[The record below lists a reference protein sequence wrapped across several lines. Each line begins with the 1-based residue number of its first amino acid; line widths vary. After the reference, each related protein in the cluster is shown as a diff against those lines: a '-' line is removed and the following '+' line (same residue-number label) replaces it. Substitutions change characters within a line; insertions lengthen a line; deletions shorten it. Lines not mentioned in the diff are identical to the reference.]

1 MEDFVKDG
9 LNRMW
14 KLKDLV
20 GSDNRWRSQ
29 GSRSDAI
36 LEKLENNDDT
46 MLETVRHKFDPLT
59 KCMRKYEEKNIFKE
73 REKEHME
80 LTWFGLRRVHPQRK
94 ALDSYI
100 FTINL
105 FVLQWTHSRVFIVG

>member
-1 MEDFVKDG
+1 
-9 LNRMW
+9 
-14 KLKDLV
+14 
-20 GSDNRWRSQ
+20 
-29 GSRSDAI
+29 
-36 LEKLENNDDT
+36 
-46 MLETVRHKFDPLT
+46 
-59 KCMRKYEEKNIFKE
+59 MRKYEEKNIGKE

-105 FVLQWTHSRVFIVG
+105 CVLQ